1 MVPQGGLH
9 PMTTE
14 LGVAIIALAIWIVL
28 VVGRGGFWL
37 GREHE
42 GRGSLPPRM
51 SGGASGEH
59 WPSVVAVVPARNE
72 ADVLPGSLAS
82 LLAQDYRGRFSI
94 VVVDDQSEDGT
105 ADVASRTAEGSQRK
119 LCVLR
124 GRPLPEGWT
133 GKVWAQQQGI
143 DYAKRL
149 PDRPRY
155 LLLTDADVGYWSDTL
170 TRLVER
176 ARANGLVLTSLM
188 AKLNCESMAERTLIP
203 AFIFFF
209 QMLYPFAW
217 VNGRTTR
224 TAAAAGGCMLV
235 ERRALQRAGG
245 IAEIRGALIDD
256 CALARVMKAQG
267 PIWLGLTDRVVGLRS
282 YAHFGDIRR
291 MVARSAYAQ
300 LKYSPLLLAG
310 TVAGM
315 AITYVA
321 APLITIVGDIPAN
334 VLAGI
339 AWALMAGV
347 FQPTLRQY
355 RLSPLWGGA
364 LPLVAA
370 VYIGFTIDSAYQHWR
385 GRGGFWKGRV
395 QAISAR

>member
-1 MVPQGGLH
+1 MTLEFGLAVLALMV
-9 PMTTE
+9 
-14 LGVAIIALAIWIVL
+14 WITL
-28 VVGRGGFWL
+28 IFARGGFWL
-37 GREHE
+37 GRAHDSRNVSRATT
-42 GRGSLPPRM
+42 GL
-51 SGGASGEH
+51 AGEN

-72 ADVLPGSLAS
+72 AEMLPRSLAS
-82 LLAQDYRGRFSI
+82 LLAQDYQGSFSI
-94 VVVDDQSEDGT
+94 IVVDDQSEDGT
-105 ADVASRTAEGSQRK
+105 AEAARRMAESGERNVI
-119 LCVLR
+119 VLR
-124 GRPLPEGWT
+124 GRSPPQGWT
-133 GKVWAQQQGI
+133 GKVWALEQGI
-143 DYAKRL
+143 AHARTL
-149 PDRPRY
+149 ANPARF
-155 LLLTDADVGYWSDTL
+155 LLLTDADIGHSPDSL
-170 TRLVER
+170 TRLIER
-176 ARANGLVLTSLM
+176 ARANALVMTSLM
-188 AKLNCESMAERTLIP
+188 AKLNCESLAERALIP

-217 VNGRTTR
+217 VNARRTR

-235 ERRALQRAGG
+235 EREALERAGG
-245 IAEIRGALIDD
+245 ITEIRGALIDD
-256 CALARVMKAQG
+256 CALARLLKAQG

-300 LKYSPLLLAG
+300 LRYSPLLLAG

-315 AITYVA
+315 AITYLA
-321 APLITIVGDIPAN
+321 APLIAIVGNGPAN
-334 VLAGI
+334 VLAGT
-339 AWALMAGV
+339 AWALMAGA